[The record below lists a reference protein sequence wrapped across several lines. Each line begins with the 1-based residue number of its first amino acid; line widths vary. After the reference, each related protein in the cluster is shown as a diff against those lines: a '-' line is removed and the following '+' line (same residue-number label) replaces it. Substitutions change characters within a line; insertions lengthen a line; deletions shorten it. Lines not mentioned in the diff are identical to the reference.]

1 MTRLL
6 LTLALC
12 IPTILHAQ
20 ISPSTEADRLISNNK
35 KKALLADTTL
45 LNMRVRSIGPSIM
58 SGRVVDIDVN
68 PDNPVE
74 FYVAYATGGLW
85 YTKNNGQSLIPIFD
99 KENSIG
105 IGDIAVNW
113 KKRIIWVGTGEA
125 NSSRSS
131 YSGDGMYVS
140 FDNGKTWANKG
151 LPQTQHIGKVQ
162 LHPTDENTL
171 WVAAIGSLYSPNKS
185 RGIFKTTD
193 GGNTWRQVLFIDEN
207 TGAIDMDIN
216 PQNPQELYTAAWHR
230 TRRAWE
236 FNGMGASSGIYKSSD
251 GGENWKRITTA
262 NSGFPVGDSVGR
274 IGIAVYQKNPSIIYA
289 VLDNQHQRPDTA
301 KRKDTMYVLKD
312 FKNLSKE
319 KFLALDTNKVDSF
332 LADSNIPEKYTARR
346 IFNMVAKDSVKP
358 TIIYDYLFDADAA
371 LYNTPI
377 IGCEVYRS
385 EDAGASWK
393 KVNTKPI
400 ESFNTYGYYFG
411 KISVAPDDENKVVVN
426 GFDLQLSTDGGKT
439 FKRTDKVSTH
449 PDWHGCWINPNNNNH
464 WVAGNDGGCNV
475 TYDNGEHWFKAN
487 TPSVGQ
493 FYAITTDDAQPY
505 NVYGGLQDNGVWYAP
520 STTRETDQ
528 WNYESPNP
536 WKVLGGG
543 DGMQVK
549 VDTRDNQTV
558 YYGYQFGY
566 YTRRNI
572 ATGKRMSIYPR
583 PDLTEDKYRFN
594 WQTPILLSRHNQD
607 ILYYGSNF
615 VHRSFNKGE
624 NLARTGID
632 LTNGK
637 KPGNVPFGTVTT
649 ICESPMKFGVM
660 YAGTDDGNIWLSEN
674 AGNSWLKVNGN
685 LPKGLWVSRVT
696 ASKFKEGRV
705 FITLNGYRFDHFA
718 PYVFVSDNYGKDW
731 VKLGANLAD
740 EPINALVEDNVFE
753 DIIYIGTD
761 KGVYASFNKGNT
773 FMKLANSLP
782 NVPVHDLVIQ
792 QRENDL
798 VIGTHGRSIYI
809 LNLGQVHKRYKR

>member
-6 LTLALC
+6 LALALC

-45 LNMRVRSIGPSIM
+45 LNMSVRNIGPSIM

-151 LPQTQHIGKVQ
+151 LHQTQHIGKVQ

-171 WVAAIGSLYSPNKS
+171 WASAIGSLYSPNKS
-185 RGIFKTTD
+185 RGIFKTID
-193 GGNTWRQVLFIDEN
+193 GGNTWKQVLFIDEN

-251 GGENWKRITTA
+251 GGENWKRVTTA

-289 VLDNQHQRPDTA
+289 VLDNQRQRPDTA

-332 LADSNIPEKYTARR
+332 LVDSDIPEKYTARR

-637 KPGNVPFGTVTT
+637 KSGNVPFGTVTT
-649 ICESPMKFGVM
+649 ICESPIKFGVL

-674 AGNSWLKVNGN
+674 AGNSWLNVNGN